1 MQSDVLC
8 ELLLDTGDLGL
19 HEVDGAA
26 QARLRTW
33 MRTTNSLLLGDE
45 KLNQL
50 ATALDQRRQSL
61 SLGIGHWF
69 DEAIAARVLM
79 KHSRE
84 RCQ

>member
-1 MQSDVLC
+1 
-8 ELLLDTGDLGL
+8 
-19 HEVDGAA
+19 
-26 QARLRTW
+26 

-50 ATALDQRRQSL
+50 ATALDQLRQSL